1 MARDTL
7 EISGRY
13 WRYFP
18 PDAPLGYAEERL
30 ALSVDKTAFVLIDVY
45 GLRHGDDSATESLPN
60 FYRPTAGDT
69 WRTIVRERIVPAK
82 AAARSAGLTVIYLT
96 NHLSAGVTEA
106 SEWRLMSMRTCGVD
120 VLEVWQPPT
129 PILAFAKII
138 EPQPDEPIVHK
149 QHYSGFFETELDS
162 VLRSRGISDL
172 VAVGFDS
179 RICLSAT
186 LTDAMYRGYRVVALR
201 DAIGT
206 TEYPDT
212 AQGGWASL
220 VAERYLES
228 NVGYT
233 ATTDD
238 FISACSSV
246 ASP

>member
-1 MARDTL
+1 MM
-7 EISGRY
+7 
-13 WRYFP
+13 
-18 PDAPLGYAEERL
+18 RL
-30 ALSVDKTAFVLIDVY
+30 RFTFKQLCFFFYIHQFRP
-45 GLRHGDDSATESLPN
+45 GLKRFKCINAIFDS
-60 FYRPTAGDT
+60 
-69 WRTIVRERIVPAK
+69 
-82 AAARSAGLTVIYLT
+82 
-96 NHLSAGVTEA
+96 
-106 SEWRLMSMRTCGVD
+106 
-120 VLEVWQPPT
+120 
-129 PILAFAKII
+129 
-138 EPQPDEPIVHK
+138 
-149 QHYSGFFETELDS
+149 HYSGFFETELDS
-162 VLRSRGISDL
+162 VLRSRGISNL

-220 VAERYLES
+220 LAERYLES

-233 ATTDD
+233 ATTEV

>member
-1 MARDTL
+1 MAQETF
-7 EISGRY
+7 EVSGRY

-18 PDAPLGYAEERL
+18 PDAPLGHAEERL
-30 ALSVDKTAFVLIDVY
+30 ALHVAETAFVLIDVY
-45 GLRHGDDSATESLPN
+45 GIRHGDDSATESLPD

-69 WRTIVRERIVPAK
+69 WRAIVRERIVPAK
-82 AAARSAGLTVIYLT
+82 AAAKAAGLTVIYLT
-96 NHLSAGVTEA
+96 NHLSAGLTEA

-120 VLEVWQPPT
+120 VLEAWKPPK
-129 PILAFAKII
+129 PILEFAEDMK
-138 EPQPDEPIVHK
+138 PQPDEPVICK

-162 VLRSRGISDL
+162 VLRSRGISTI

-186 LTDAMYRGYRVVALR
+186 LTDAMYRGYRVVVLR

-220 VAERYLES
+220 LAVRFLES

-233 ATTDD
+233 TTTDD

-246 ASP
+246 ARA